1 MTLKLSRLAWLG
13 SPLVLALIACGD
25 DDATSRTDASGSDS
39 GATESTGTDAT
50 ATNATETAGN
60 TNNSGSESDSDSV
73 TVTDTDGTTVGPT
86 TATTSPITDSDSD
99 SDSVDPSSDTDVN
112 CAPQEFA
119 CGGECCAPDQVC
131 FQDTCQDDCGGVP
144 PCGPQKDCCGMQE
157 VCYLDSC
164 VVPGGACAE
173 KLCATKDDPLEC
185 DDGFVCDPQLGLC
198 VPAKSDPSCVYIPP
212 QNTFEPV
219 PLFTWGF
226 RKSVNCNN
234 DSQCQTA
241 ETCENGKCTISWP
254 HITPMDAPTN
264 IQVSSIPLVVDI
276 DDNCIPD
283 VIFNSYI
290 SGQAS
295 SNGVIRAIRGDTGEP
310 IWSVLDPNYQSDSTA
325 NPAVGDID
333 EDGLPEVVVQGEGKY
348 LIAIDNDGT
357 PLWTSDPFTGAE
369 NSGSVAIANL
379 DGEGEP
385 EIIFGAAVYDAN
397 GAKIW
402 EGGSGIGH
410 DGQGPISCVADL
422 DGDARPELI
431 GGRTAYTFTGTILGG
446 DFSGSVLWNAAPG
459 DGRCG
464 VADFDLDGQPEV
476 ILVRAGNIYALNG
489 QTGATIATANIPGS
503 SDRGGVPN
511 IADFKGMFRTGL
523 SPPNS

>member
-1 MTLKLSRLAWLG
+1 
-13 SPLVLALIACGD
+13 
-25 DDATSRTDASGSDS
+25 
-39 GATESTGTDAT
+39 
-50 ATNATETAGN
+50 
-60 TNNSGSESDSDSV
+60 
-73 TVTDTDGTTVGPT
+73 
-86 TATTSPITDSDSD
+86 
-99 SDSVDPSSDTDVN
+99 
-112 CAPQEFA
+112 
-119 CGGECCAPDQVC
+119 
-131 FQDTCQDDCGGVP
+131 
-144 PCGPQKDCCGMQE
+144 
-157 VCYLDSC
+157 
-164 VVPGGACAE
+164 
-173 KLCATKDDPLEC
+173 
-185 DDGFVCDPQLGLC
+185 C

-379 DGEGEP
+379 DG
-385 EIIFGAAVYDAN
+385 
-397 GAKIW
+397 
-402 EGGSGIGH
+402 
-410 DGQGPISCVADL
+410 
-422 DGDARPELI
+422 
-431 GGRTAYTFTGTILGG
+431 
-446 DFSGSVLWNAAPG
+446 
-459 DGRCG
+459 
-464 VADFDLDGQPEV
+464 
-476 ILVRAGNIYALNG
+476 
-489 QTGATIATANIPGS
+489 
-503 SDRGGVPN
+503 
-511 IADFKGMFRTGL
+511 
-523 SPPNS
+523 